1 MERMD
6 KIVLGGFGLVMLAGS
21 AATVF
26 IPNILVR
33 SLLIGGMYF
42 GLIGIVVMTDWMSTL
57 EAGKNPH
64 LKIVIRDPETG
75 IGYPRDF
82 YIGKPFPI
90 GDPERGVDPTGE
102 YAYGVGL
109 PLIKGVDFSFFLPNE
124 IQVYERE
131 VFFVLALLKRPY
143 NENFNFQH
151 SGEPIALWNGIPVEH
166 RGSDICESYLDPEPY
181 NQDGYNFP
189 VLLIKN
195 TGVDALDY
203 AKNFD
208 IYRKIMRDIPASS
221 SGMVHEAPAVV
232 EVTTDGHSHTDTEP
246 DNQPKE

>member
-21 AATVF
+21 AATIF
-26 IPNILVR
+26 IPNIIVR
-33 SLLIGGMYF
+33 SLVIGGMYF

-90 GDPERGVDPTGE
+90 GDPERGIDPTGE

-109 PLIKGVDFSFFLPNE
+109 PLIKGVDFSFFLPNDDYKTSKYDL
-124 IQVYERE
+124 IHP
-131 VFFVLALLKRPY
+131 F
-143 NENFNFQH
+143 H
-151 SGEPIALWNGIPVEH
+151 
-166 RGSDICESYLDPEPY
+166 YLDLRGVIRSMTNTKEMKLTNTPEAT
-181 NQDGYNFP
+181 QF
-189 VLLIKN
+189 LR
-195 TGVDALDY
+195 GVVPGIQTA
-203 AKNFD
+203 
-208 IYRKIMRDIPASS
+208 R
-221 SGMVHEAPAVV
+221 
-232 EVTTDGHSHTDTEP
+232 
-246 DNQPKE
+246 